1 MISEPAEIA
10 RAFAAVGPWATRFV
24 IEGRAYGGEQ
34 ASLEDGRVEEFL
46 RLVGAPS
53 SVLELGS
60 FEGGHSALLAAAP
73 SVDRLV
79 CLEARAENLRR
90 ARVAL
95 EILGLLDRVQMEQV
109 DLEDADLSAYGT
121 FDAAF
126 CSGLLYHLSQPWLLL
141 RELRRRVR
149 SLFLDT
155 HVSPTDHIVLAGYRG
170 TLYRELG
177 LEDTQSGLQSYS
189 FWPTADALE
198 AMLEDAGFRITH
210 RRDWPDAVNGPRI
223 HLLCEAVIGAGA

>member
-1 MISEPAEIA
+1 VISEPAEIE
-10 RAFAAVGPWATRFV
+10 RAFAAVGPWASRFV
-24 IEGRAYGGEQ
+24 IDGRAYGGEQ
-34 ASLEDGRVEEFL
+34 ASQEDGRVAEFF

-53 SVLELGS
+53 SVVELGS
-60 FEGGHSALLAAAP
+60 FEGAHSALLAAEP
-73 SVDRLV
+73 GVERLV
-79 CLEARAENLRR
+79 CLEGRAENIRR

-95 EILGLLDRVQMEQV
+95 DVLGLMDRVQVEQV
-109 DLEDADLSAYGT
+109 DLEDADLAPYGS

-141 RELRRRVR
+141 RELRGHVG

-177 LEDTQSGLQSYS
+177 LEDTQSGLQGFS

-198 AMLEDAGFRITH
+198 TMLEDAGFRSTH
-210 RRDWPDAVNGPRI
+210 RRDWPDAANGPRI
-223 HLLCEAVIGAGA
+223 HLLCEAVSGAGA